1 MLLLL
6 IMQRMGSLLDR
17 MFFVHGYV
25 MLCNSVCTSVTS
37 YLVSLY
43 FVCVYVHGDL
53 VPDVIALCF
62 VLG

>member
-25 MLCNSVCTSVTS
+25 MLCNSVCTSVTTWFLCILS
-37 YLVSLY
+37 VFMYMVTLY
-43 FVCVYVHGDL
+43 QML
-53 VPDVIALCF
+53 
-62 VLG
+62 